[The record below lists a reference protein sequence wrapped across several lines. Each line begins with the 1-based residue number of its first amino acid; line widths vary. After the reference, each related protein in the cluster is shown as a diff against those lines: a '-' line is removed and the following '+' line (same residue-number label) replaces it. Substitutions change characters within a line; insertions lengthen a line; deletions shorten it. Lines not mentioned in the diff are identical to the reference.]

1 MQKIKTGNMLYQIR
15 EQKKISRKKLCA
27 GVCSLAALSKYERGE
42 RTPDGLLFHYLMQRM
57 GMSPDDFAIMLSA
70 EEYQYYIW
78 KASVFEAIQNHE
90 WEEAEQLFHSE
101 QAADRSC
108 SEKIQ
113 NQFYLYFASVYAEK
127 IEKNQKKSVKFLW
140 ESLQETVPD
149 FLENKL
155 GTYQLSTFE
164 IGLIA
169 MYFYKGGQT
178 ELLSSNEV
186 YVNLQALLVYVR
198 KVISDKRETARL
210 IPGIVCALLNICGE
224 RMDIW
229 ERLSI
234 EEEAITLLKENYKL
248 YHLPEILKFYVKDL
262 AQTDTEKVKIY
273 EKQYQAFLEVYED
286 TGYDTSFQPE
296 LLFDSHRQVY
306 LLDEYMRSYRDIS
319 GMTQEQVSDGI
330 CAPETYSR
338 LETGKRAPHP
348 KEREALMKRL
358 GIGWGYFRGDLETTD
373 YKVFELLNEYRQAA
387 AKGRWQ
393 KAESCAKELKVK
405 LDMDSVNNWQYV
417 GMIENRIAYFTGR
430 ISAEEIYHRDKELL
444 ELSVTEE
451 RLKKTEIYY
460 FSYIEI
466 ILHTHIANVLNEMGK
481 KREAIELLERVLK
494 KTENSAVGVECW
506 WNGMNVTIFNL
517 ASTLSDVGR
526 YEESLKY
533 MEYFRDK
540 CMKMYD
546 GKFVGCSIG
555 EIAFDFGHLSN
566 TNQEVCKKLLEQAFY
581 LTDFYEMSRHHN
593 SIKEYYEEHY
603 DGEKVWYN

>member
-57 GMSPDDFAIMLSA
+57 GMSPDDFAVMLSA

-90 WEEAEQLFHSE
+90 WEAVEQLFHSE

-373 YKVFELLNEYRQAA
+373 YKVFELLNEYRYIA
-387 AKGRWQ
+387 AKSQWQ
-393 KAESCAKELKVK
+393 EAELLVKELKLK
-405 LDMDSVNNWQYV
+405 LDVESINNRQYI
-417 GMIENRIAYFTGR
+417 GMIENRIAYFQGKIT
-430 ISAEEIYHRDKELL
+430 AEEIYRRDKEMFYLL
-444 ELSVTEE
+444 IVWQWKRNIGEMEL
-451 RLKKTEIYY
+451 
-460 FSYIEI
+460 
-466 ILHTHIANVLNEMGK
+466 
-481 KREAIELLERVLK
+481 
-494 KTENSAVGVECW
+494 
-506 WNGMNVTIFNL
+506 GMNYWNL
-517 ASTLSDVGR
+517 
-526 YEESLKY
+526 
-533 MEYFRDK
+533 
-540 CMKMYD
+540 
-546 GKFVGCSIG
+546 
-555 EIAFDFGHLSN
+555 
-566 TNQEVCKKLLEQAFY
+566 
-581 LTDFYEMSRHHN
+581 
-593 SIKEYYEEHY
+593 
-603 DGEKVWYN
+603 